1 MPYVSE
7 SDIQWLASAIDGE
20 GSIVVNKRTAVVQ
33 VVVYNTNRTH
43 VKRAAQLMGSKI
55 YERTYGKDKIL
66 YSAYTNRRMT
76 ALKILK
82 QVEPFLKIKQIKALT
97 GIRIILDYYDIADIS
112 LRAFP
117 NLP

>member
-1 MPYVSE
+1 MPYTSE
-7 SDIQWLASAIDGE
+7 GDIQWLASAIDGE
-20 GSIVVNKRTAVVQ
+20 GSIVVNKRTGVVQ
-33 VVVYNTNRTH
+33 MVVYNTNRTY
-43 VKRAAQLMGSKI
+43 VERAAQLMESKV
-55 YERTYGKDKIL
+55 YKRTYGKGRIL

-82 QVEPFLKIKQIKALT
+82 QIEPSLKIKRNKAIA
-97 GIRIILDYYDIADIS
+97 GIRTILDYYDIADIS